1 MTPSSTHLAIAA
13 RGITRE
19 FSGPNEFIRGLIQ
32 GILQY
37 APGIRLHIFCD
48 DPQVAAQFP
57 DAITHV
63 LPGQNRLLWDHLLL
77 PQALRR
83 HNIDLAIFPKGPLP
97 LFAPAKSIAI
107 FHDLGYFYPALNAYR
122 TLDTIYMRFALRLA
136 AGKAW
141 RIFTVSEF
149 TRQDAI
155 RLLKAK
161 PEKTITVYEAPS
173 DRYYPISEVARLE
186 EVRTRYSLQEPFIFY
201 PTSISPRKNV
211 NRLLEAFESIQGVI
225 PHHLYLTGSLKWK
238 SADVLKRLQRLSGRV
253 HLLGAVP
260 PQDMPV
266 LYTLAQ
272 FTVYPSLFEG
282 FGLPVVEAFRC
293 GSPVMTSRLTSLPE
307 VAGDA
312 AWFVDAYDV
321 QSIRQGLLEMAQNAE
336 LRAHLRQKGFER
348 AKMFTWDRTVHTIL
362 QNLD

>member
-1 MTPSSTHLAIAA
+1 MTAIQLGIAA

-19 FSGPNEFIRGLIQ
+19 FSGPNEFIRGLIN

-48 DPQVAAQFP
+48 DPQVARQFP

-63 LPGQNRLLWDHLLL
+63 LPRQHRLVWDHLLL
-77 PQALRR
+77 PQALKR
-83 HNIDLAIFPKGPLP
+83 HGIDLAIFPKGPLS
-97 LFAPAKSIAI
+97 LGAPSKSIAI

-122 TLDTIYMRFALRLA
+122 TLDTIYMRLALRLA
-136 AGKAW
+136 ARKAW
-141 RIFTVSEF
+141 KIFTVSEF
-149 TRQDAI
+149 TRQDTI
-155 RLLKAK
+155 RLLKAR
-161 PEKTITVYEAPS
+161 PEKTITIYEAPS
-173 DRYYPISEVARLE
+173 DRYRPISETARLE
-186 EVRTRYSLQEPFIFY
+186 EVRERYRLHELFIFY

-211 NRLLEAFESIQGVI
+211 DRLLDAFEGIQGMI
-225 PHHLYLTGSLKWK
+225 PHHLYLTGSLRWK
-238 SADVLKRLQRLSGRV
+238 STDTLKRLERLSERV

-260 PQDMPV
+260 PDDMPV
-266 LYTLAQ
+266 IYTLAQ

-312 AWFVDAYDV
+312 ARFVDAYDV
-321 QSIRQGLLEMAQNAE
+321 QSIREGLLEMAQNAD

-348 AKMFTWDRTVHTIL
+348 AKMFTWENTVRIIL